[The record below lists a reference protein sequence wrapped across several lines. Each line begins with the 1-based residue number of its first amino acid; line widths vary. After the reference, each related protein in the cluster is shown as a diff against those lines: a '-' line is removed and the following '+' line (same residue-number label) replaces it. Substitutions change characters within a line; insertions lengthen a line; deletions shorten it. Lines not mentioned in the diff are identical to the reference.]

1 MVIRTRLPESAIRWP
16 QAVPLN
22 PPNTS
27 EWMTPSL
34 AQASMVTGSSG
45 TIGMC
50 SVTRSPADRPAKS
63 RSSAANSF
71 TCRSSSA

>member
-1 MVIRTRLPESAIRWP
+1 MISTRLPESAILVP
-16 QAVPLN
+16 QALPLN
-22 PPNTS
+22 PPKTT
-27 EWMTPSL
+27 EWTTPRR

-50 SVTRSPADRPAKS
+50 RVTRSPALSPAKS

-71 TCRSSSA
+71 TRWYSSR

>member
-1 MVIRTRLPESAIRWP
+1 MRLPA
-16 QAVPLN
+16 ALPLK

-34 AQASMVTGSSG
+34 AQASMVTGSSA

-50 SVTRSPADRPAKS
+50 RVTRSPALSPQKS

-71 TCRSSSA
+71 TCRSRSA

>member
-1 MVIRTRLPESAIRWP
+1 MISTRLPESAIRVP
-16 QAVPLN
+16 AALPLN
-22 PPNTS
+22 PPNTW
-27 EWMTPSL
+27 EWITPSR

-50 SVTRSPADRPAKS
+50 SVTRSPALSPAKS

-71 TCRSSSA
+71 TWLYSSR

>member
-1 MVIRTRLPESAIRWP
+1 MVIRTRLPESAMRLP
-16 QAVPLN
+16 QAVPLK

-45 TIGMC
+45 TMGMC

-71 TCRSSSA
+71 TWRSSSA